1 MGTGYGV
8 LEVFRGLV
16 GSRLITYKTVEYYF
30 KCFLRMWE
38 LKRGDNVGIILV
50 VVVIRAVLYLYVGM
64 SSYNTTLYRW
74 SLDVVDSL
82 LYINVVSQFGVGL
95 SIGNVQVT
103 RTLFSLPLL
112 GPGRDMSLEQAVRE
126 YWTAWS
132 VVAIPMKRVARQ
144 ILKESM
150 RAAMLA
156 LGLLDLEPVLLA

>member
-1 MGTGYGV
+1 
-8 LEVFRGLV
+8 
-16 GSRLITYKTVEYYF
+16 
-30 KCFLRMWE
+30 
-38 LKRGDNVGIILV
+38 
-50 VVVIRAVLYLYVGM
+50 VLYLYVGM

-74 SLDVVDSL
+74 FLDVVGSL

-103 RTLFSLPLL
+103 RTLFGLPLL
-112 GPGRDMSLEQAVRE
+112 GSGRDMSLEQAVRE

-132 VVAIPMKRVARQ
+132 VAAIPIKRVARQ

-156 LGLLDLEPVLLA
+156 LALLDLEPVLVD